1 MSKTIATNHKMTVN
15 YFTAANV
22 NDRNLIEHSKQ
33 KCALTDNRFSYPFRL
48 SLKKYCGLYSQSY
61 LYMQMR
67 LK

>member
-1 MSKTIATNHKMTVN
+1 MSKAIATNHKMTVN

-33 KCALTDNRFSYPFRL
+33 TFTLADNRFSYPFRL

-61 LYMQMR
+61 LCMQMR

>member
-1 MSKTIATNHKMTVN
+1 MSKAIATNHKMTVN

-22 NDRNLIEHSKQ
+22 NDRNLIKHSKQ
-33 KCALTDNRFSYPFRL
+33 KCVLADNRFSQPFRL

-61 LYMQMR
+61 LCMQMR